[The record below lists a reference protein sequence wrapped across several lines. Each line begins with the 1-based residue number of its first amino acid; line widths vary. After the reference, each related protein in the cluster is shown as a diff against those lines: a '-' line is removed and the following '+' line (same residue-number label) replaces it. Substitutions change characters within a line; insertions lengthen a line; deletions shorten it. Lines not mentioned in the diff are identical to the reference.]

1 MIPRTLACVELPA
14 LRQSQAR
21 QQRERCREPKH
32 ARRRQDE
39 SEGDVRGACHEI
51 DLIRAVNENSL
62 WTLLTAPDLVKPAA
76 PPRRGRGRVIATESP
91 DPVSRVL
98 REPRGRLNQRHTHT
112 IGETQ

>member
-39 SEGDVRGACHEI
+39 SEGDVRGASHEI

-62 WTLLTAPDLVKPAA
+62 WTLLTAPDLVKPGA
-76 PPRRGRGRVIATESP
+76 PPPRGRGPGKATTKTRP
-91 DPVSRVL
+91 DRPGI
-98 REPRGRLNQRHTHT
+98 PQRRR
-112 IGETQ
+112 